1 MSDDED
7 EFVQET
13 VRRFLYCNYDVT
25 TNHEE
30 AALISTIRENPGD
43 PTPRLV
49 YADWLDER
57 GDPRAEYLRLVV
69 ELAVESANGEKT
81 GRQLKRL
88 GELAR
93 TIERDWRE
101 RISILYR
108 VALEWVDPNGGDELI
123 ELVQLRF
130 ALARDNTRY
139 LTPETPSPLAS
150 GLLREE
156 AEEMKASFEPGGW
169 LARSLRPEPDSSF
182 ETSWRL
188 RIEPDPPSYPSSE

>member
-1 MSDDED
+1 MSDGEDED

-25 TNHEE
+25 TNDEE
-30 AALISTIRENPGD
+30 AALISTIREHPGD

-69 ELAVESANGEKT
+69 ELAVESTHRKVVERRAE
-81 GRQLKRL
+81 RL
-88 GELAR
+88 HELAR
-93 TIERDWRE
+93 TIDRDWRE
-101 RISILYR
+101 RVSVLYR
-108 VALEWVDPNGGDELI
+108 IMLEWVDPNGGDDLI
-123 ELVQLRF
+123 ELLQLRF
-130 ALARDNTRY
+130 ALTRDGARA
-139 LTPETPSPLAS
+139 LTAGTPPSIAS

-169 LARSLRPEPDSSF
+169 LARRLRPEPDSSF

-188 RIEPDPPSYPSSE
+188 RIEPDTPS

>member
-1 MSDDED
+1 MSDGED

-25 TNHEE
+25 TNDEE
-30 AALISTIRENPGD
+30 AALISTIREHPGD

-49 YADWLDER
+49 YADWLEER

-69 ELAVESANGEKT
+69 ELAVESPHRRVVERRAE
-81 GRQLKRL
+81 RL
-88 GELAR
+88 QELAR
-93 TIERDWRE
+93 TIDRDWRE
-101 RISILYR
+101 RVSVLYR
-108 VALEWVDPNGGDELI
+108 VTLEWVDPNGGDELI
-123 ELVQLRF
+123 RLLQLRF
-130 ALARDNTRY
+130 DLAWGRARD
-139 LTPETPSPLAS
+139 LTSEVPSRLVS

-182 ETSWRL
+182 GTFWRL
-188 RIEPDPPSYPSSE
+188 RIEPDTPS

>member
-1 MSDDED
+1 MSDGEDED

-25 TNHEE
+25 TNDDE
-30 AALISTIRENPGD
+30 AALISTIREHPGD

-49 YADWLDER
+49 YADWLEER

-69 ELAVESANGEKT
+69 ELAVESAHRRVVE
-81 GRQLKRL
+81 RREERL
-88 GELAR
+88 QELAR
-93 TIERDWRE
+93 TIDRDWRE
-101 RISILYR
+101 RVSVLYR
-108 VALEWVDPNGGDELI
+108 VTLEWVDPNGGDELI
-123 ELVQLRF
+123 RLLQLRF
-130 ALARDNTRY
+130 DLAWGRARD
-139 LTPETPSPLAS
+139 LTSEVPSRLVS

-182 ETSWRL
+182 GTFWRL
-188 RIEPDPPSYPSSE
+188 RIEPDAPS